1 MCSTT
6 QKRSDTSLM
15 SPLPQRQTAGA
26 SSLGPI
32 QILTSCSGT
41 GERWPIPRAPAQ
53 PSTSRDKPAQT
64 EERNHIQPRASTA
77 QSHGL
82 DHSTHLLHGGP
93 VESRACPAQAAH
105 HRALPRSWSVQ
116 GSATPGAYS
125 QQAGPLMRIQSH
137 TSACDLLAAAHPRH
151 GRSRKTPGFAK
162 ATSTSSTCKQST
174 SPLPPHKSARR
185 LNPRLS
191 NAWWRQQPPHAGRR
205 PQVLGSLTYCIP
217 RADSRRTMTQA
228 PPHGESGAHQQHD
241 ST

>member
-1 MCSTT
+1 MEQASGGPSHAPQPSHPQAGTSPHRQRRETT
-6 QKRSDTSLM
+6 FSHGQAQLNHM
-15 SPLPQRQTAGA
+15 AWIIA
-26 SSLGPI
+26 
-32 QILTSCSGT
+32 LTSCMVV
-41 GERWPIPRAPAQ
+41 RWSHVHAQHRQPPAQ
-53 PSTSRDKPAQT
+53 
-64 EERNHIQPRASTA
+64 
-77 QSHGL
+77 
-82 DHSTHLLHGGP
+82 
-93 VESRACPAQAAH
+93 
-105 HRALPRSWSVQ
+105 HRALPRSWSVK

-137 TSACDLLAAAHPRH
+137 TSACDLLAAAQPRH

-162 ATSTSSTCKQST
+162 ATSTSSTCTQST

-191 NAWWRQQPPHAGRR
+191 NAWWKWRQQPPHAGRR